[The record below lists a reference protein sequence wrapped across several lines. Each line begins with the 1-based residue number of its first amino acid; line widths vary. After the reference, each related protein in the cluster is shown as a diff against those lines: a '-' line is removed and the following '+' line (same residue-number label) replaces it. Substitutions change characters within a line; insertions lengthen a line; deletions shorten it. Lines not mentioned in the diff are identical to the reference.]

1 MCSMRIGSMS
11 TVRLVSAS
19 SEKMLDDIAFTARVS
34 NPTNQNNT
42 QTSEKLV
49 RYLI

>member
-1 MCSMRIGSMS
+1 MRTGSMS

-34 NPTNQNNT
+34 NEYPP
-42 QTSEKLV
+42 
-49 RYLI
+49 YLKEG